1 MSGSASY
8 RVQLE
13 RLLALL
19 QGAQGNP
26 LTYKMAGDATGQIQL
41 ASAGSVTTAKGT
53 ADIANFVY
61 ATLAAPAGS
70 QANQPA
76 AWQTV
81 WNEPKLNVTADGQ
94 YDSHRTPSNCRRFSL
109 RGRRR
114 RSGCRR
120 VQDPTGRCIS
130 SWTAKWQ

>member
-1 MSGSASY
+1 MSGSATY

-61 ATLAAPAGS
+61 ATFAAPAGP

-94 YDSHRTPSNCRRFSL
+94 YDSQKNTVELSQIQLAGQALAQRLSGACR
-109 RGRRR
+109 
-114 RSGCRR
+114 
-120 VQDPTGRCIS
+120 I
-130 SWTAKWQ
+130 